1 MLLVKESVYTCL
13 LFCLFVLF
21 LQAFEDYEFQHIIPH
36 DSRTK
41 YIISVINIILAAL
54 FTTEMVLRWIGFGIT
69 RYFTNAWTLID
80 FVVVLVSSLFGSV
93 TLIDFVV
100 VLVSSLFGSVTL
112 IDFVVVLVS
121 SLFGSVT
128 LIDFV
133 VVLVSSLFG
142 SVTLIDF
149 VVVLVSS
156 LFWISHS
163 H

>member
-100 VLVSSLFGSVTL
+100 VLVSSLFGSVTTDTSVNVIL
-112 IDFVVVLVS
+112 LERRALNQFQYNNIHWSDIHWSEFAAS
-121 SLFGSVT
+121 SLCMTKALWAG
-128 LIDFV
+128 LA
-133 VVLVSSLFG
+133 G
-142 SVTLIDF
+142 
-149 VVVLVSS
+149 
-156 LFWISHS
+156 
-163 H
+163 